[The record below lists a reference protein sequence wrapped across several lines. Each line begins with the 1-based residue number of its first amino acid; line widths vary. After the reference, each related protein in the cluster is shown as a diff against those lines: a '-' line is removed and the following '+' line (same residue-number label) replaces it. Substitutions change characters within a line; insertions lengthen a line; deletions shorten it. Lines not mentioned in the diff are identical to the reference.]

1 MMKVNPMNYLYYT
14 SCQDKKMKGTLH
26 VNSAHIQIQSR
37 LTVIFLFILSIIMI
51 TSFIA
56 LASAEAV
63 NVNIFPI
70 DSKPYNLTYGEW
82 TAKWWQ
88 WALSTPQDNNPIND
102 KTGKSCA
109 LNQKG
114 PVWFLTGTTGGSVV
128 RECNIPAGRAILLTP
143 LNIECSYAEFPA
155 LKTEKELRDCAK
167 WPGASVE
174 VTIDGLKIQNLDKYE
189 TQSPIFNVVLP
200 QNNLFGAPAGPTQA
214 VSGGWWILLKPL
226 SPGKHTIHAS
236 GNVIDNPTT
245 GTQSF
250 ATELTYHLTVQ

>member
-1 MMKVNPMNYLYYT
+1 MYT
-14 SCQDKKMKGTLH
+14 L
-26 VNSAHIQIQSR
+26 SR
-37 LTVIFLFILSIIMI
+37 LTYLILVVLSLITS

-56 LASAEAV
+56 LASAQGV
-63 NVNIFPI
+63 NENIFPI
-70 DSKPYNLTYGEW
+70 DSKPYGLTYGEW
-82 TAKWWQ
+82 TVRWWQ
-88 WALSTPQDNNPIND
+88 WALSIPQDNNPITD
-102 KTGKSCA
+102 KTGKNCA
-109 LNQKG
+109 LNQEG

-128 RECNIPAGRAILLTP
+128 RDCTIPAGKAILLTP

-174 VTIDGLKIQNLDKYE
+174 VTIDGSKIQDIQKYQ
-189 TQSPIFNVVLP
+189 TQSPIFNVVFP
-200 QNNLFGAPAGPTQA
+200 QKNLFGAPGGPTQA
-214 VSGGWWILLKPL
+214 VSGGWWLLLKPL

-250 ATELTYHLTVQ
+250 ATEVTYRLTVQ